1 MATNAAQDK
10 ELGWELTRV
19 RELAGLTQAEL
30 ATRLGVS
37 QTVVSR
43 TESGERRLENAEF
56 HHFAEAIGTEEARGM
71 ETRRCREWKELRRP
85 PLGHPDHDLLWTAEV
100 ALRDLGT
107 LLDQPDI
114 AQTFARRIEVLRG
127 EIEAAAMQLLKRE
140 CSLVFIGTVGV
151 GKTSAICHVTDLAV
165 SKPGSL
171 RPSPVLDVGAGRTT
185 LCEVHIRTGPA
196 SIVIE
201 PSTDSEL
208 RAHVA
213 DFADK
218 ILNATKEGSAS
229 GTAHD
234 DQIMSRE
241 VERAIRNMAD
251 LRRPSGRRIEG
262 RQTSDPAR
270 ELARRVVAEEQG
282 RGGGGGG
289 AQDVALRLQFEILS
303 RMRVDRRQRRDVRWD
318 EGAGI
323 APLPWLRSEFHRIN
337 TGNNPEFTIPTR
349 IDVFVDGPLIPTEE
363 DVEVSIVDTKG
374 IDETVARADL
384 ERHIGAS
391 HTVLVLCCGFNE
403 APGKEATD
411 LLRRASEAGTEGNG
425 LQGVV
430 LGLPKF
436 DEALQMLDDAGE
448 AVESV
453 EEGYRLKTGVVKD
466 TVHQSLG
473 FSDFSVR
480 FFNSHEDDPVDV
492 RRDLNERIRMVFDG
506 YRSDVDELVASAG
519 GLVANYQDEQAQE
532 IVRQAA
538 KLVKSWVDNN
548 MDLNSVEQEAE
559 RSLLGAVKG
568 AHPATIHATMRRKGG
583 WYNLDYGHH
592 LAYGARL
599 VVSSV
604 LRSRVRAFGDL
615 CDTFLGPEEHHHAQ
629 AILKQARRV
638 LERASQAA
646 TERARLLGE
655 TSFHNGLE
663 AEKEFWGKGMRRW
676 GGGAGYVEDILDMN
690 RSWFSDNGELN
701 EDVKTMVRREWTRAT
716 QEVLGMLAGE

>member
-1 MATNAAQDK
+1 MMAADVAQDK
-10 ELGWELTRV
+10 ELGRELARI

-30 ATRLGVS
+30 AARLGVS

-56 HHFAEAIGTEEARGM
+56 HKISKAIGTEEARAID
-71 ETRRCREWKELRRP
+71 TRRCHEWNNLRRP
-85 PLGHPDHDLLWTAEV
+85 PLGQPDHDLLWTAEV

-114 AQTFARRIEVLRG
+114 AQAFARRIEVLRK
-127 EIEAAAMQLLKRE
+127 EIETAAAQLLKRE
-140 CSLVFIGTVGV
+140 CSLVFIGEVGV
-151 GKTSAICHVTDLAV
+151 GKTSAICHITDLAV
-165 SKPGSL
+165 SKPGAP

-185 LCEVHIRTGPA
+185 LCEVHIRTGPT
-196 SIVIE
+196 SIVTE
-201 PSTDSEL
+201 PSTDAEL

-218 ILNATKEGSAS
+218 ILKVTKESSESGSS
-229 GTAHD
+229 QD
-234 DQIMSRE
+234 EQIMSRE

-251 LRRPSGRRIEG
+251 LRRPSGRRTDG
-262 RQTSDPAR
+262 RQTPDPAR
-270 ELARRVVAEEQG
+270 ELARRVVAEEQA
-282 RGGGGGG
+282 RGGSE
-289 AQDVALRLQFEILS
+289 QEVTLRLQFEILS
-303 RMRVDRRQRRDVRWD
+303 RMRVDRRQRRDVHWD
-318 EGAGI
+318 EGAGV
-323 APLPWLRSEFHRIN
+323 ARLPWLRSEFHRIN
-337 TGNNPEFTIPTR
+337 TGNNPEFTIPRR
-349 IDVFVDGPLIPTEE
+349 IDVFVDGPLIPGDG
-363 DVEVSIVDTKG
+363 DVEVNIVDTKG

-403 APGKEATD
+403 APGTDATN
-411 LLRRASEAGTEGNG
+411 LLRRASEAGIEGDG

-448 AVESV
+448 AVEST
-453 EEGYRLKTGVVKD
+453 EEGYRLKTGVVEE
-466 TVHQSLG
+466 TVHQALG
-473 FSDFSVR
+473 FSDLSVR

-506 YRSDVDELVASAG
+506 YRNTVDELVASAR
-519 GLVANYQDEQAQE
+519 GLVANHQDEQAQE
-532 IVRQAA
+532 VVRQAA
-538 KLVKSWVDNN
+538 VLVKSWIKNN
-548 MDLNSVEQEAE
+548 MDLNSVEQETE

-604 LRSRVRAFGDL
+604 LRSRVRSFGDL

-629 AILKQARRV
+629 ALLKQARRV

-646 TERARLLGE
+646 TERAGLLGE
-655 TSFHNGLE
+655 TWFHNGLE
-663 AEKEFWGKGMRRW
+663 KEGEFWGKGIRRW
-676 GGGAGYVEDILDMN
+676 GDGAGYVDDILDMN

-701 EDVKTMVRREWTRAT
+701 EDVKAMVRREWKRSM
-716 QEVLGMLAGE
+716 QEVVGMLEGE

>member
-1 MATNAAQDK
+1 MMATDVAQDK
-10 ELGWELTRV
+10 ELGRELARV
-19 RELAGLTQAEL
+19 RELAKLTQAQL
-30 ATRLGVS
+30 AARLDLS

-43 TESGERRLENAEF
+43 TEGGERRLENVEL
-56 HHFAEAIGTEEARGM
+56 HEFAEAIGTEEARGM
-71 ETRRCREWKELRRP
+71 ETRRCREWNELKRP
-85 PLGHPDHDLLWTAEV
+85 PLGHPDHDLLWAAEV
-100 ALRDLGT
+100 ALRDLRT
-107 LLDQPDI
+107 LLGQPDI
-114 AQTFARRIEVLRG
+114 AQAFARRIEVLCR
-127 EIEAAAMQLLKRE
+127 EIETAAAQLLKRE
-140 CSLVFIGTVGV
+140 CNLVFIGKVGV
-151 GKTSAICHVTDLAV
+151 GKTSAICQIADLAV
-165 SKPGSL
+165 SKSGSP
-171 RPSPVLDVGAGRTT
+171 RPNPVLDVGAGRTT
-185 LCEVHIRTGPA
+185 LCEVHIRTGPT

-201 PSTDSEL
+201 PCTDAEL

-218 ILNATKEGSAS
+218 ILNATKEGGGS
-229 GTAHD
+229 GTAQD

-251 LRRPSGRRIEG
+251 LRRLSGRRFDG
-262 RQTSDPAR
+262 RQTPDPAR
-270 ELARRVVAEEQG
+270 ELARRVVAEEQD
-282 RGGGGGG
+282 RGGGE
-289 AQDVALRLQFEILS
+289 QDVALRLQFEILS
-303 RMRVDRRQRRDVRWD
+303 RMRVNRRQRRDVRWD
-318 EGAGI
+318 EGAGT
-323 APLPWLRSEFHRIN
+323 ARLQWLRSEFHRIN
-337 TGNNPEFTIPTR
+337 TGNNSELTIPRR
-349 IDVFVDGPLIPTEE
+349 IEVFVDGPLIPADG

-384 ERHIGAS
+384 ERHIGAL

-403 APGKEATD
+403 APGTEATS
-411 LLRRASEAGTEGNG
+411 LLRRASEAGIEGDG

-448 AVESV
+448 PVESM
-453 EEGYRLKTGVVKD
+453 EEGYRLKTGVVEE

-492 RRDLNERIRMVFDG
+492 RRDLNERIRMVFAG
-506 YRSDVDELVASAG
+506 YRNVVHELVASAG
-519 GLVANYQDEQAQE
+519 GLVGNYQDEQAQE
-532 IVRQAA
+532 VVRQAA
-538 KLVKSWVDNN
+538 VLVKSWIENN

-604 LRSRVRAFGDL
+604 LRSRVRSFGDL

-629 AILKQARRV
+629 ALLKQARRV
-638 LERASQAA
+638 LERACQAA
-646 TERARLLGE
+646 AERGEPPRGDMVPQWPRSGGRVLGQGHAQVGRRGRLRGGHLGHE
-655 TSFHNGLE
+655 QVVVLRQ
-663 AEKEFWGKGMRRW
+663 RRTH
-676 GGGAGYVEDILDMN
+676 
-690 RSWFSDNGELN
+690 R
-701 EDVKTMVRREWTRAT
+701 RREGDGQA
-716 QEVLGMLAGE
+716 